1 MSAFEEL
8 KPYDSAMSL
17 KPYDSPM
24 SPKGYVLD
32 GVEVRPVGEIS
43 RACALTPERHPS
55 SRTEVDEFPVVPVA
69 LDVEGQKI
77 MQERPPLSLTMPKGL
92 QPYVAEACGIATM
105 IIIGLI
111 TNM

>member
-1 MSAFEEL
+1 
-8 KPYDSAMSL
+8 
-17 KPYDSPM
+17 
-24 SPKGYVLD
+24 
-32 GVEVRPVGEIS
+32 
-43 RACALTPERHPS
+43 
-55 SRTEVDEFPVVPVA
+55 VDEFPVVPVA

-77 MQERPPLSLTMPKGL
+77 MQERPPLTLTMPKGL